1 MIYILIFVGSIAGIF
16 LSAFIVKLALTPEP
30 QPYEIGERGM
40 KLDELD
46 EERRLAIEGAKTPA
60 MLDYIEA
67 GYQKRLSEIEQH
79 K

>member
-1 MIYILIFVGSIAGIF
+1 MIYILIFVASIAGLF
-16 LSAFIVKLALTPEP
+16 LVVKLSMLALETPER
-30 QPYEIGERGM
+30 PYEIGERDI

-46 EERRLAIEGAKTPA
+46 EERRLAIEGAKSPA

-67 GYQKRLSEIEQH
+67 GYQKRLAEIEKH